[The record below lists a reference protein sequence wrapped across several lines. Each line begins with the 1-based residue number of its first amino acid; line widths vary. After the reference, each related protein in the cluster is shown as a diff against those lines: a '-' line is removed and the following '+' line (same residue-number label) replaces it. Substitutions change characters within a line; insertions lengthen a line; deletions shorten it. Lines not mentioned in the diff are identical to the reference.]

1 MLSESTNSSSG
12 ISTFIFKF
20 AVLLFV
26 FGVFPVTIAY
36 VVRNYNQNLQ
46 GITNKQQAADELQNT
61 IQDEV
66 KVLTQEDAVS
76 LQKINNYIA
85 GEWVNIEVE
94 DYKIRY
100 EPDNSF
106 VEYLHGKKT
115 GYGLWRITVNHNDP
129 SDSLSEKE
137 TVSSTPEVI
146 DYTTNDVYE
155 RAAFRPD
162 PLVSFYLVKSHFE
175 SGRKLE
181 PVKFRITYITDTKM
195 TVVDPQGKLIN
206 FVHSL

>member
-20 AVLLFV
+20 GVLLFV

-85 GEWVNIEVE
+85 GEWVNIEE
-94 DYKIRY
+94 KDYKIRY

-106 VEYLHGKKT
+106 SEHLYSKKT

-129 SDSLSEKE
+129 SDSISDKGEGSDASAV
-137 TVSSTPEVI
+137 TDYSTEDI
-146 DYTTNDVYE
+146 YE
-155 RAAFRPD
+155 RAAFKPD

-195 TVVDPQGKLIN
+195 TVVDQAGKLIN